1 MLLTN
6 LSHLD
11 LVLPTIINLYSHF
24 DRLAKVLWAAV
35 YTEVELDFFLHFQ
48 KSRIFK
54 KPEINY
60 HQTNISS
67 VPIFEARMND
77 VLPTC
82 HTDSGLNEFPEG
94 TNTNKI
100 NLKRIWKK
108 PRQPCDR
115 VTNEGWHF
123 LSCLLA
129 MLTNTLIKGQ
139 SPFQPHTQQPRAQ
152 HSQS

>member
-11 LVLPTIINLYSHF
+11 LALLTIINLYSHF
-24 DRLAKVLWAAV
+24 DWSAKVLWTAV
-35 YTEVELDFFLHFQ
+35 YTEVELRVFLHFQ

-54 KPEINY
+54 KPEINS

-67 VPIFEARMND
+67 APIFEARMND
-77 VLPTC
+77 LLPTC
-82 HTDSGLNEFPEG
+82 HTDSSWMSF
-94 TNTNKI
+94 
-100 NLKRIWKK
+100 KRGQTLTKSVSTESEKK
-108 PRQPCDR
+108 PQQLCDR

-139 SPFQPHTQQPRAQ
+139 NPFQPHTQQPPAQ
-152 HSQS
+152 HNQS